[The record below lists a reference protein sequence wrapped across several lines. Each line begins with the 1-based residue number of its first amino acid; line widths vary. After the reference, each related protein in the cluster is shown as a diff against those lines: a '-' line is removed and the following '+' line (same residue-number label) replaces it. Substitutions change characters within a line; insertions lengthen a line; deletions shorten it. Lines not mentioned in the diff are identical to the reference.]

1 MPYFAFAMGRKF
13 HAKATHR
20 TNYNKTII
28 IMQSKGAIRFVAILL
43 AIACL
48 WQLSFTLVTKVQENK
63 AAKYAE
69 AAVAAAENSA
79 AFAKVSEMDKAFY
92 LDSIRKV
99 ENRHYIDSIS
109 SEKVYFGYTFK
120 DVKSKEIN
128 LGLDLKGGMNVML
141 QVQLKDLVKALAGGN
156 AAPEFAQALDL
167 AQERSVNSRQ
177 DYITLFAEAWKE
189 VSNGMPLAQIFGTY
203 EMRDKIGPDTT
214 DEQVIEVIR
223 AEAESAISN
232 SFNVLRN
239 RIDRFGV
246 TQPNIQKLGN
256 SGRILVELPGV
267 KEPERVR
274 KLLQGTASLEFWT
287 TYDNAEIEAYLG
299 EANATL
305 AEILADVEEAEV
317 AETPAA
323 GEDVVA
329 AELAQAENEAANMAA
344 YRKQNP
350 LFSVLQPSGA
360 RGYAC
365 IGYASY
371 ADTAQ
376 VNKYIAMA
384 KNRGIFPPEFKPMW
398 SVKPSQAFANNEH
411 IYELV
416 AIKAASRDG
425 KAPLD
430 GGAVT
435 DARVSYGNTG
445 GNPSVSMSMNAEG
458 ANVWA
463 RLTKDNIGKQVAI
476 VLDGMVYSY
485 PTVNSEISGGSSEI
499 SGNFTLEEAEDL
511 ANVLKSG
518 KLPAPATIIQEQVVG
533 PSLGAESINAG
544 LISFVIAFLLVLLY
558 MVFFY
563 QGAGLVADIALLV
576 NVLFLFGTLVSFG
589 AVLTLPGI
597 AGLVL
602 TLGMAVDANVIIYE
616 RVKEELRAGKGLSK
630 AITDGYAN
638 AYSAIIDGQITTLLT
653 GIVLF
658 VFGSG
663 PVQGFATTLI
673 IGIITSVLTS
683 IFITR
688 IIFDDRV
695 SKGKNVTFE
704 NNFTR
709 NFLQNTK
716 VDFIG
721 KKKFAYILSG
731 ALIVISL
738 VSIFTKGFTYG
749 VDFTGGRTYVVRFD
763 QPVAAEAVREAAIAE
778 FDGAVEVKQFGGESQ
793 MKITTQYLVE
803 NESTDADAE
812 VEAKLY
818 NALKGFFTNEVSFA
832 EFTSTLENPN
842 GIISSDKVGPTIAND
857 ITRNA
862 IIAVIIA
869 LFVIFAYIAVRF
881 NGWTWGLGGVAGLA
895 HTALIVIGFFSLF
908 SGILPFSLDI
918 DQTFIAAIL
927 TIIGY
932 AINDTVVIF
941 DRIREYKELHP
952 KADFKQNVN
961 AALNSTLSRTMNTSL
976 TTLITMLAIAI
987 FGGEVIR
994 GLAVALILGI
1004 VIGTYASIFI
1014 ATPIM
1019 FDVTKKVAA
1028 KKEEK

>member
-1 MPYFAFAMGRKF
+1 
-13 HAKATHR
+13 
-20 TNYNKTII
+20 
-28 IMQSKGAIRFVAILL
+28 MQSKGAIRFVAILL
-43 AIACL
+43 MLASI
-48 WQLSFTLVTKVQENK
+48 WQLSFTLVTNRQESK
-63 AAKYAE
+63 AEKYAE
-69 AAVAAAENSA
+69 AKAEAAMQTA
-79 AFAKVSEMDKAFY
+79 AFGKVAEGDRAFY
-92 LDSIRKV
+92 LDSIRKD
-99 ENRHYIDSIS
+99 ENRRYIDSIS
-109 SEKVYFGYTFK
+109 SEKIYFGYTYK
-120 DVKSKEIN
+120 DVKAKAIN

-156 AAPEFAQALDL
+156 EAPEFTQALAL

-177 DYITLFAEAWKE
+177 DFITLFAEAWE
-189 VSNGMPLAQIFGTY
+189 ETSNGMPLAQIFGTY
-203 EMRDKIGPDTT
+203 EMRDKIGPEST
-214 DEQVIEVIR
+214 DAEVIEVIR
-223 AEAESAISN
+223 GESESAISN

-274 KLLQGTASLEFWT
+274 KLLQGTASLEFWA
-287 TYDNAEIEAYLG
+287 TYDNAEIEMYLA

-305 AEILADVEEAEV
+305 ANLLADTDE
-317 AETPAA
+317 
-323 GEDVVA
+323 VA
-329 AELAQAENEAANMAA
+329 AEETAAEGEDLLAQELQQAENDAAAEAA

-365 IGYASY
+365 IGYAHY
-371 ADTAQ
+371 ADTAL
-376 VNKYIAMA
+376 VNKYLAMPQV
-384 KNRGIFPPEFKPMW
+384 KQMFPPEFKAMW
-398 SVKPSQAFANNEH
+398 SVKASQMDPNQNIF
-411 IYELV
+411 ELV
-416 AIKAASRDG
+416 AIKATSRDG

-430 GGAVT
+430 GGVVT
-435 DARVSYGNTG
+435 DARVQYGNTG
-445 GNPSVSMSMNAEG
+445 GNPEVSMSMNAEG
-458 ANVWA
+458 ANIWA
-463 RLTKDNIGKQVAI
+463 RMTKENIGKQIAI

-485 PTVNSEISGGSSEI
+485 PTVNGEISGGSSQI
-499 SGNFTLEEAEDL
+499 TGNFTLEEAEDL

-544 LISFVIAFLLVLLY
+544 LISFIIAFVLVLLY
-558 MVFFY
+558 MILFY
-563 QGAGLVADIALLV
+563 QGAGLVADVALLC
-576 NVLFLFGTLVSFG
+576 NVVLLFGTLVSFG

-616 RVKEELRAGKGLSK
+616 RIKEELRAGKGLSK
-630 AITDGYAN
+630 AIADGYSN
-638 AYSAIIDGQITTLLT
+638 AYSAIIDGQFTTFLT
-653 GIVLF
+653 GVVLF
-658 VFGSG
+658 MFGSG

-683 IFITR
+683 VFITR

-695 SKGKNVTFE
+695 SKGKNISFD
-704 NNFTR
+704 NKLTR

-721 KKKFAYILSG
+721 KKKIAYIVSG
-731 ALIVISL
+731 ALILISL

-763 QPVAAEAVREAAIAE
+763 KPVTAEEVRAAAIVE

-803 NESTDADAE
+803 NESTEADAE

-818 NALKGFFTNEVSFA
+818 NALKGFFASELTFA
-832 EFTSTLENPN
+832 EFTSTLDNPN

-881 NGWTWGLGGVAGLA
+881 KGWTWGLGGVVGLA

-941 DRIREYKELHP
+941 DRIREYKTLHP
-952 KADFKQNVN
+952 KADFRQNVN
-961 AALNSTLSRTMNTSL
+961 EALNSTLSRTMNTSL
-976 TTLITMLAIAI
+976 TTLVTMLAIAI

-1019 FDVTKKVAA
+1019 FDVTKKAEA
-1028 KKEEK
+1028 KKAKK

>member
-1 MPYFAFAMGRKF
+1 
-13 HAKATHR
+13 
-20 TNYNKTII
+20 
-28 IMQSKGAIRFVAILL
+28 MQSKGAIRFVAILL
-43 AIACL
+43 LLASL
-48 WQLSFTLVTKVQENK
+48 WQLSFTAVTKYQEKKAEKYADNK
-63 AAKYAE
+63 AE
-69 AAVAAAENSA
+69 AAMQSA
-79 AFAKVSEMDKAFY
+79 AFAKVADVDKAFY
-92 LDSIRKV
+92 LDSIKKDESR
-99 ENRHYIDSIS
+99 RYIDSIS

-120 DVKSKEIN
+120 DVRAKSIN

-141 QVQLKDLVKALAGGN
+141 QVQLKDLVAALAGGN
-156 AAPEFAQALDL
+156 NAPEFTSALAL
-167 AQERSVNSRQ
+167 AQERSVDSRQ
-177 DYITLFAEAWKE
+177 DFISLFAEAWKE
-189 VSNGMPLAQIFGTY
+189 TSNGTPLAQIFGTY
-203 EMRDKIGPDTT
+203 EMRDKISPEST
-214 DEQVIEVIR
+214 DDQVIEVIK

-274 KLLQGTASLEFWT
+274 KLLQGTASLEFWA
-287 TYDNAEIEAYLG
+287 TYDNAEVEIYLN
-299 EANATL
+299 EANAKL
-305 AEILADVEEAEV
+305 AELLAGTEEAVEE
-317 AETPAA
+317 T
-323 GEDVVA
+323 A
-329 AELAQAENEAANMAA
+329 AEGDDLLAEELQNNQEDAAAEAAF
-344 YRKQNP
+344 RKQNP

-360 RGYAC
+360 KGNAC
-365 IGYASY
+365 IGYANY
-371 ADTAQ
+371 ADTAL
-376 VNKYIAMA
+376 VNKYLSMPQVKAL
-384 KNRGIFPPEFKPMW
+384 FPREFKPMW
-398 SVKPSQAFANNEH
+398 TVKASQWIPGDNIF
-411 IYELV
+411 ELV
-416 AIKAASRDG
+416 AIKSTSRDG
-425 KAPLD
+425 KAVLD

-435 DARVSYGNTG
+435 DARVQYGNTG
-445 GNPSVSMSMNAEG
+445 GNPEVSMSMNAEG
-458 ANVWA
+458 ANTWA
-463 RLTKDNIGKQVAI
+463 RMTKENIGKQIAI

-485 PTVNSEISGGSSEI
+485 PTVQSEIAGGSSQI
-499 SGNFTLEEAEDL
+499 TGNFTLEEAEDL

-544 LISFVIAFLLVLLY
+544 LISFVIAFLLVLIY
-558 MVFFY
+558 MILFY
-563 QGAGLVADIALLV
+563 QGAGLVADIALLC
-576 NVLFLFGTLVSFG
+576 NVVLLFGTLVSFG

-616 RVKEELRAGKGLSK
+616 RVKEELRAGKGLGK
-630 AITDGYAN
+630 AIADGYSN

-653 GIVLF
+653 GIVLY

-695 SKGKNVTFE
+695 SKGKNVTFD
-704 NNFTR
+704 NNLTR
-709 NFLQNTK
+709 NFLQNTH

-721 KKKFAYILSG
+721 KKKIAYIVSG
-731 ALIVISL
+731 VIIVASL

-763 QPVAAEAVREAAIAE
+763 QNVTAEDVRAAALAE
-778 FDGAVEVKQFGGESQ
+778 FDGAVEVKQFGGDSQ

-803 NESTDADAE
+803 DESTDADAI
-812 VEAKLY
+812 VEGKLY
-818 NALKGFFTNEVSFA
+818 NALKGFFADELTFA
-832 EFTSTLENPN
+832 EFTSTLDNPN

-857 ITRNA
+857 ITRSA

-869 LFVIFAYIAVRF
+869 LFVIFGYIAIRF
-881 NGWTWGLGGVAGLA
+881 RGWTWGLGGVTGLA
-895 HTALIVIGFFSLF
+895 HTALIVIGFFSIF

-952 KADFKQNVN
+952 KADFKKNVN
-961 AALNSTLSRTMNTSL
+961 EALNSTLSRTMNTSL

-994 GLAVALILGI
+994 GLAVALIVGI
-1004 VIGTYASIFI
+1004 VVGTYASIFI

-1019 FDVTKKVAA
+1019 FDVTKKAENKA
-1028 KKEEK
+1028 E

>member
-1 MPYFAFAMGRKF
+1 
-13 HAKATHR
+13 
-20 TNYNKTII
+20 
-28 IMQSKGAIRFVAILL
+28 MQSKGAIRFVAILL
-43 AIACL
+43 ALACL

-63 AAKYAE
+63 AAKFAE
-69 AAVAAAENSA
+69 AAAEAVQQSA
-79 AFAKVSEMDKAFY
+79 DFAKVPEMDRAFY
-92 LDSIRKV
+92 LGSIIKDQTRL
-99 ENRHYIDSIS
+99 YIDSIS
-109 SEKVYFGYTFK
+109 SEKVYFGYTYK
-120 DVKSKEIN
+120 DIKSKEIN

-141 QVQLKDLVKALAGGN
+141 QVQLEDLVKALSGN
-156 AAPEFAQALDL
+156 NQSPEFLQAVSL
-167 AQERSVNSRQ
+167 AKERSINSRQ
-177 DYITLFAEAWKE
+177 DFITLFAEAWKE
-189 VSNGMPLAQIFGTY
+189 TSNGTPLARVFGTLDMK
-203 EMRDKIGPDTT
+203 EVTPSST
-214 DEQVIEVIR
+214 DAEVIDIIR
-223 AEAESAISN
+223 REAESAIAN

-274 KLLQGTASLEFWT
+274 KLLQGTASLEFWP
-287 TYDNAEIEAYLG
+287 TYDNAEIEAYLA
-299 EANATL
+299 EANQTL
-305 AEILADVEEAEV
+305 AELIADSAEDAENIADAKEVEEDIVASELKQ
-317 AETPAA
+317 AETDAKA
-323 GEDVVA
+323 
-329 AELAQAENEAANMAA
+329 EAAF
-344 YRKQNP
+344 RKQNP

-360 RGYAC
+360 RGNAC
-365 IGYASY
+365 IGYANY
-371 ADTAQ
+371 ADTAKI
-376 VNKYIAMA
+376 NKYLAMPQVRA
-384 KNRGIFPPEFKPMW
+384 LFPPEFRAMW
-398 SVKPSQAFANNEH
+398 SVKASPYIPGENTF
-411 IYELV
+411 ELV

-430 GGAVT
+430 GGSVT
-435 DARVSYGNTG
+435 DARVQYGNTN
-445 GNPSVSMSMNAEG
+445 GNPEVSMSMNAQG
-458 ANVWA
+458 ASVWA
-463 RLTKDNIGKQVAI
+463 RLTKENIGKQVAI

-485 PTVNSEISGGSSEI
+485 PTVQSEISGGSSQI
-499 SGNFTLEEAEDL
+499 TGNFTLEEAEDL

-544 LISFVIAFLLVLLY
+544 LISFIIAFVLVLIY
-558 MVFFY
+558 MVVFY
-563 QGAGLVADIALLV
+563 QGAGLVADVALLV
-576 NVLFLFGTLVSFG
+576 NVLLLFGTLVSFG

-597 AGLVL
+597 AGLIL

-616 RVKEELRAGKGLSK
+616 RVKEELRAGKGLGK
-630 AITDGYAN
+630 AVADGYKN
-638 AYSAIIDGQITTLLT
+638 AYSAIVDGQITTLLT

-658 VFGSG
+658 IFGSG

-673 IGIITSVLTS
+673 IGIITSVLSS

-688 IIFDDRV
+688 LIIDDRIV
-695 SKGKNVTFE
+695 KGKNISFD
-704 NNFTR
+704 NKATR

-716 VDFIG
+716 VDFVG
-721 KKKFAYILSG
+721 KKKYAYIISG
-731 ALIVISL
+731 AIIIISL

-763 QPVAAEAVREAAIAE
+763 QGVTAEDVRAAAIAE

-803 NESTDADAE
+803 DESTEADAE

-818 NALKGFFTNEVSFA
+818 NALKGFFAADNFSLEDFK
-832 EFTSTLENPN
+832 STLDNPN

-857 ITRNA
+857 ITRDA

-869 LFVIFAYIAVRF
+869 LIVIFAYIAVRF
-881 NGWTWGLGGVAGLA
+881 KGWTWGLGGVTGLA
-895 HTALIVIGFFSLF
+895 HTAIIVIGFFSLF

-952 KADFKQNVN
+952 KADFKTNVN

-976 TTLITMLAIAI
+976 TTLVTMVAIAI

-1004 VIGTYASIFI
+1004 VVGTYASIFI

-1019 FDVTKKVAA
+1019 FDVTKKAA
-1028 KKEEK
+1028 QKKESK

>member
-1 MPYFAFAMGRKF
+1 
-13 HAKATHR
+13 
-20 TNYNKTII
+20 
-28 IMQSKGAIRFVAILL
+28 MQSKGAIRFVAILL
-43 AIACL
+43 LLASL
-48 WQLSFTLVTKVQENK
+48 WQLSFTLVTNVQENR
-63 AAKYAE
+63 AEKYAE
-69 AAVAAAENSA
+69 NKAVAAMQSAEFS
-79 AFAKVSEMDKAFY
+79 KVAEADQAFY
-92 LDSIRKV
+92 LDSIRKD
-99 ENRHYIDSIS
+99 ESRWYLDSIS
-109 SEKVYFGYTFK
+109 SEKIYFGYTFK
-120 DVKSKEIN
+120 DVKSKSIN

-141 QVQLKDLVKALAGGN
+141 QVQLKDLVKALAGN
-156 AAPEFAQALDL
+156 NTAPEFTKALAL
-167 AQERSVNSRQ
+167 AQERSVNSRL
-177 DYITLFAEAWKE
+177 DYITLFADAWKE
-189 VSNGMPLAQIFGTY
+189 TSNGMPLAQIFGTF
-203 EMRDKIGPDTT
+203 ELRDKIGPEST

-223 AEAESAISN
+223 AEAESAVSN

-274 KLLQGTASLEFWT
+274 KLLQGTASLEFWA
-287 TYDNAEIEAYLG
+287 TYDNAEIEAYLA

-305 AEILADVEEAEV
+305 AQLLGDEETVVEETKTEGDILAEELQQNEAD
-317 AETPAA
+317 A
-323 GEDVVA
+323 A
-329 AELAQAENEAANMAA
+329 AEAA

-360 RGYAC
+360 RGNAC
-365 IGYASY
+365 IGYAHY
-371 ADTAQ
+371 ADTAKI
-376 VNKYIAMA
+376 NKYFAMPQI
-384 KNRGIFPPEFKPMW
+384 KGLFPPEFKPMW
-398 SVKPSQAFANNEH
+398 AVKASPYIPGGNTF
-411 IYELV
+411 ELV
-416 AIKAASRDG
+416 AIKATSRDG

-430 GGAVT
+430 GGVVT
-435 DARVSYGNTG
+435 DARVQYGNTG
-445 GNPSVSMSMNAEG
+445 GNPEVSMSMNGEG
-458 ANVWA
+458 ASVWA
-463 RLTKDNIGKQVAI
+463 RMTGDNIGKQIAI

-485 PTVNSEISGGSSEI
+485 PMVNSKIEGGSSQI
-499 SGNFTLEEAEDL
+499 TGNFTLEEAEDL

-544 LISFVIAFLLVLLY
+544 LISFVIAFVLVLLY
-558 MVFFY
+558 MILFY
-563 QGAGLVADIALLV
+563 QGAGLVADVALLC
-576 NVLFLFGTLVSFG
+576 NVVLLFGTLVSFG

-630 AITDGYAN
+630 AIADGYSN

-653 GIVLF
+653 GFVLF

-695 SKGKNVTFE
+695 SKGKNVTFD
-704 NNFTR
+704 NKLTR
-709 NFLQNTK
+709 NFLQNTR
-716 VDFIG
+716 VDFLG
-721 KKKFAYILSG
+721 KKKIAYIVSG
-731 ALIVISL
+731 TLILISL

-763 QPVAAEAVREAAIAE
+763 QPVSAEEVRAAAIAE

-793 MKITTQYLVE
+793 MKITTQYLVDD
-803 NESTDADAE
+803 ESTDADAE
-812 VEAKLY
+812 VENKLY
-818 NALKGFFTNEVSFA
+818 NALNGFFATDLAFED
-832 EFTSTLENPN
+832 FTSTLENPN

-857 ITRNA
+857 ITRDA
-862 IIAVIIA
+862 FIAVILA
-869 LFVIFAYIAVRF
+869 LIVIFGYIAIRF
-881 NGWTWGLGGVAGLA
+881 KGWTWGLGGVTGLA

-952 KADFKQNVN
+952 KADFHQNVN
-961 AALNSTLSRTMNTSL
+961 EALNSTLSRTMNTSL
-976 TTLITMLAIAI
+976 TTLVTMLAIAI

-1019 FDVTKKVAA
+1019 FDVTKKAEAKAA
-1028 KKEEK
+1028 KKANK

>member
-1 MPYFAFAMGRKF
+1 
-13 HAKATHR
+13 
-20 TNYNKTII
+20 
-28 IMQSKGAIRFVAILL
+28 MQSKGAIRFVAILL
-43 AIACL
+43 LLASL
-48 WQLSFTLVTKVQENK
+48 WQLSFTLVSNRQEKK
-63 AAKYAE
+63 AEKYAE
-69 AAVAAAENSA
+69 AKAVAAMNAADFGKIAEA
-79 AFAKVSEMDKAFY
+79 DRAFY

-99 ENRHYIDSIS
+99 ENRRYIDSIS
-109 SEKVYFGYTFK
+109 SESIYLGYTYRE
-120 DVKSKEIN
+120 VQAKSIN

-141 QVQLKDLVKALAGGN
+141 QVQLEDLVKALAGGN
-156 AAPEFAQALDL
+156 TAPEFTNALAL
-167 AQERSVNSRQ
+167 AKERSVDSRN
-177 DYITLFAEAWKE
+177 DFITLFAEAWE
-189 VSNGMPLAQIFGTY
+189 ETSNGMPLAQIFGTY
-203 EMRDKIGPDTT
+203 EMRDKIGPEST
-214 DEQVIEVIR
+214 DAEVVEVIR
-223 AEAESAISN
+223 AESESAISN

-274 KLLQGTASLEFWT
+274 KLLQGTASLEFWA
-287 TYDNAEIEAYLG
+287 TYTNEEIEPFLV
-299 EANATL
+299 EANSVLAQMAAAEVVAPAAEAAETAEADVL
-305 AEILADVEEAEV
+305 AE
-317 AETPAA
+317 
-323 GEDVVA
+323 
-329 AELAQAENEAANMAA
+329 ELQQAENDAALEAEMM
-344 YRKQNP
+344 KQNP
-350 LFSVLQPSGA
+350 LFSILQPSGS
-360 RGYAC
+360 RGYAG
-365 IGYASY
+365 IGYAAA

-376 VNKYIAMA
+376 INKYLAMPQI
-384 KNRGIFPPEFKPMW
+384 KQLFPPEFKAMW
-398 SVKPSQAFANNEH
+398 TVKPSQAFAEDAN
-411 IYELV
+411 IFELV
-416 AIKAASRDG
+416 AIKASSRDG

-430 GGAVT
+430 GGSVT
-435 DARVSYGNTG
+435 DARVQYGNTG
-445 GNPSVSMSMNAEG
+445 ASPEVSMTMNAEG

-463 RLTKDNIGKQVAI
+463 RMTKDNIGRQIAI
-476 VLDGMVYSY
+476 VLDGMVYSF
-485 PTVNSEISGGSSEI
+485 PNVQSEISGGSSQI
-499 SGNFTLEEAEDL
+499 TGNFTLEEAEDL

-558 MVFFY
+558 MLFFY
-563 QGAGLVADIALLV
+563 QGAGLVADIALLC
-576 NVLFLFGTLVSFG
+576 NVVLLFGTLVSFG

-630 AITDGYAN
+630 AIADGYSN

-673 IGIITSVLTS
+673 IGIVTSVLTS
-683 IFITR
+683 IFISR

-695 SKGKNVTFE
+695 SKGKNLAFD
-704 NNFTR
+704 NKFTR

-716 VDFIG
+716 VDFLG
-721 KKKFAYILSG
+721 KKKIAYIVSG
-731 ALIVISL
+731 VVILISV

-763 QPVAAEAVREAAIAE
+763 QPVTAETVRAAAIEE

-803 NESTDADAE
+803 DESTEADNT
-812 VEAKLY
+812 VETMLY
-818 NALKGFFTNEVSFA
+818 NALKGFFADDLTFE

-857 ITRNA
+857 ITRSA

-869 LFVIFAYIAVRF
+869 LVVIFAYIAVRF
-881 NGWTWGLGGVAGLA
+881 SGWTWGLGGVTGLA
-895 HTALIVIGFFSLF
+895 HTAVIVIGFFSLF

-941 DRIREYKELHP
+941 DRIREYKILHP
-952 KADFKQNVN
+952 KADFRQNVN
-961 AALNSTLSRTMNTSL
+961 EALNSTLSRTMNTSL
-976 TTLITMLAIAI
+976 TTLVTMLAIAI

-1004 VIGTYASIFI
+1004 IVGTYASIFI

-1019 FDVTKKVAA
+1019 YDVTMKAEA
-1028 KKEEK
+1028 KKAQKENK